1 VSPLAIAV
9 VAALG
14 AWFAMT
20 AIVQLPWAAARSIRR
35 FDPTGHLL
43 PGWNF
48 FAPKPVQG
56 DFAVYYRS
64 WPDYDGDDEVLEAG
78 SEDWQ
83 ELAGIEQRRI
93 GDTVVNPGRYTRK
106 SIFTCCMGI
115 VKAVE
120 HLSYD
125 AEREPDHPPDAI
137 LMSLPYLLLAEK
149 VTSLACESVA
159 VQFRVD
165 VIRYDDGVAIPN
177 TVFRSAVHRVA
188 EPPADREL
196 DHVAAS

>member
-1 VSPLAIAV
+1 MSPLTIAV
-9 VAALG
+9 IAALG

-20 AIVQLPWAAARSIRR
+20 AIVQLPWTAARSLRR

-64 WPDYDGDDEVLEAG
+64 WPGYDDGDEVLEAG
-78 SEDWQ
+78 ADDWQ
-83 ELAGIEQRRI
+83 ELAGIEQRRLS
-93 GDTVVNPGRYTRK
+93 DMLVNPGRYTRK
-106 SIFTCCMGI
+106 SIFTCCTGI

-120 HLSYD
+120 HLGYD

-149 VTSLACESVA
+149 VTSLAAGSVA

-177 TVFRSAVHRVA
+177 TVFRSAVHRA
-188 EPPADREL
+188 TAPPADRALE
-196 DHVAAS
+196 HVAAS